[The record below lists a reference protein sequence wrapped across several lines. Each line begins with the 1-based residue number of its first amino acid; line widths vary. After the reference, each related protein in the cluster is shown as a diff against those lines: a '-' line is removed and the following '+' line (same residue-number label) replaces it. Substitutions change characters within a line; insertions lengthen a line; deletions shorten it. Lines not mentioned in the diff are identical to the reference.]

1 MSMIDK
7 SAIKTLLQEKLN
19 RYLHE
24 WPNTINPPR
33 HLEVKLSVSVAYIE
47 RALQKLDQGTYGV
60 CDACEENIPQERLEI
75 VPGAIR
81 CMACEDAFAQQR
93 KAR

>member
-1 MSMIDK
+1 MSMIDRVT
-7 SAIKTLLQEKLN
+7 IKNLLQEKLN

-24 WPNTINPPR
+24 WPNAENPPA
-33 HLEVKLSVSVAYIE
+33 HLKVKLNVSVAYIE
-47 RALQKLDQGTYGV
+47 RALQKLDQGSYGV
-60 CDACEENIPQERLEI
+60 CDTCEESIPHDRLEI

-81 CMACEDAFAQQR
+81 CTACEDAVAQQR

>member
-1 MSMIDK
+1 MSMIDNA
-7 SAIKTLLQEKLN
+7 AIKSLLQEKLN

-24 WPNTINPPR
+24 WPNAENPPP
-33 HLEVKLSVSVAYIE
+33 HLEVKLNVSVAYIE

-60 CDACEENIPQERLEI
+60 CDVCEENIPQERLEI

-81 CMACEDAFAQQR
+81 CTACEDAAAQQR